1 MAWQH
6 HLFYTIDR
14 EITWQQ
20 PLSSAAMVFLPA
32 RYPKSLIVEEA
43 IIMFGCNNIPYR
55 RRRVHIVQF
64 YSKTNQNGYRYV
76 NMLRYH
82 ITYTYVCIGYQIGI
96 SYLLSTSIY
105 NLVLIYVCH
114 FHHHFLLTVIQI
126 LYFSSFSLILSRYS
140 CFYLGSQYP
149 RIFYLKFYLNLA
161 VNSHFSI
168 LWLYAVGLRID

>member
-55 RRRVHIVQF
+55 RRRVHIIQL
-64 YSKTNQNGYRYV
+64 YSTTNQNGYRYV

-82 ITYTYVCIGYQIGI
+82 ITYTYVCIGYQTCI
-96 SYLLSTSIY
+96 SYLLSTSRVSTI
-105 NLVLIYVCH
+105 
-114 FHHHFLLTVIQI
+114 
-126 LYFSSFSLILSRYS
+126 S
-140 CFYLGSQYP
+140 CFYLFVTFITSIIPPFG
-149 RIFYLKFYLNLA
+149 NL
-161 VNSHFSI
+161 STIEI
-168 LWLYAVGLRID
+168 LVLISWISASKNFQIRYV